1 MMYHLKAAKECF
13 MGAGDRDDHYVQDG
27 SEAYL
32 VWQLQLEAERQR
44 CALSKSAATLK
55 STFDS
60 YIDVRD
66 ARVHFDRSDYKVNV
80 DKVAKK
86 LVHDLSAHFLDQ
98 QFDFVDVEKENRDRN
113 KKGDLEIRFADG
125 KSISISVKNY
135 KNGYERIQLCSGTW
149 NSFLNNFLFIP
160 DGVGQFLDPDNGE
173 RFSGSDREKRDSLI
187 IRLGLEPLINVYKFI
202 DETNDAIRAFYAD
215 SPNARMWQSI
225 SARWKTDCATYGE
238 RAAKRLSDALHQIDP
253 TKVKQRLLV
262 MSGLNFEEELLLMG
276 KGKYLSSLVSKPYRQ
291 LLEAVNQ
298 RSTIVRHQATGQS
311 LKLSIRSDNDKELIG
326 IQVPFTL
333 QKNGAWHLPK
343 EPYVGKRYHPKEKI
357 QLAYGERRPKKSRE
371 LSTSTNTYLDLR
383 RAGLV

>member
-1 MMYHLKAAKECF
+1 M
-13 MGAGDRDDHYVQDG
+13 
-27 SEAYL
+27 
-32 VWQLQLEAERQR
+32 
-44 CALSKSAATLK
+44 
-55 STFDS
+55 
-60 YIDVRD
+60 
-66 ARVHFDRSDYKVNV
+66 
-80 DKVAKK
+80 
-86 LVHDLSAHFLDQ
+86 
-98 QFDFVDVEKENRDRN
+98 
-113 KKGDLEIRFADG
+113 
-125 KSISISVKNY
+125 
-135 KNGYERIQLCSGTW
+135 
-149 NSFLNNFLFIP
+149 
-160 DGVGQFLDPDNGE
+160 
-173 RFSGSDREKRDSLI
+173 
-187 IRLGLEPLINVYKFI
+187 YKFI
-202 DETNDAIRAFYAD
+202 DETNDAIRVFYAD